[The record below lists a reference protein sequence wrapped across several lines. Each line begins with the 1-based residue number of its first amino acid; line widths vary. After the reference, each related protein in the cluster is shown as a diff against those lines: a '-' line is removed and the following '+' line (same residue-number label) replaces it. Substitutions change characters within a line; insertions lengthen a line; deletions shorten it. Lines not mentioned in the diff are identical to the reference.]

1 LILSINMT
9 LQELRYLTAL
19 AEIGHFGE
27 AAKACH
33 VTQSTLSTQLKKL
46 EEYLGVTLFDR
57 SLKQV
62 VPTPIGRQIFV
73 SARLIV
79 AEAEKIRALA
89 RYAQDPWVLTLTLGV
104 IPTLGPY
111 YLPHILPILQ
121 RVYPKLRLLLQEQTT
136 SLLLE
141 QVRDGRLDLAL
152 LALPVHDQGLES
164 APLFSEPFRA
174 ALPVGHA
181 LAVKTEISLPELV
194 EARLLLLEE
203 GHCLR
208 DQALAVCRLNRA
220 YDEEVRATSLET
232 LRQMVGMGIGVTLLP
247 SLAAVPPWR
256 DACRAV
262 EIRPVNAPEPSRTIG
277 LVWRKRFSHA
287 NVVLSLVQT
296 LRDHLPEG
304 VTVTD

>member
-1 LILSINMT
+1 MT
-9 LQELRYLTAL
+9 LRELRYLTAL

-27 AAKACH
+27 AARACH

-46 EEYLGVTLFDR
+46 EDYLGVTLFDR
-57 SLKQV
+57 SLKRV
-62 VPTPIGRQIFV
+62 VPTPVGRQILV

-121 RVYPKLRLLLQEQTT
+121 RVYPKLRLLLREQTT

-141 QVRDGRLDLAL
+141 QVRDGRLDLVL
-152 LALPVHDQGLES
+152 LALPVHDQALES
-164 APLFSEPFRA
+164 APLFSEPFWA

-181 LAVKTEISLPELV
+181 LAAKTEVSLPELV
-194 EARLLLLEE
+194 EAHLLLLEE

-256 DACRAV
+256 DASKAV
-262 EIRPVNAPEPSRTIG
+262 AIRPVTAPEPSRTIG
-277 LVWRKRFSHA
+277 LVWRKQFSHA
-287 NVVLSLVQT
+287 NAVLSLVQT